1 MGSIRSIMKTGGFVL
16 ISLCVLIDQTW
27 QVSHSSITTG
37 HRSSGY
43 HSSPDPVPPPPSTS
57 YGSSVPSPAPQ
68 PSSYNPTPAPA
79 PKKSCKQVPKQV
91 CNQDRKRGYPRVT
104 RQQCHDVQDTVCG
117 DAQERTCQITWG
129 PVRDYATQMVCSFH
143 YKKDCDTVN
152 DVQKQCTQITD
163 EECYNAAKL
172 QCVSLPKNVQ
182 ETVHEEQCTTE
193 YDKECSTR
201 YENKCE
207 PVYENEPP
215 AILEAKRVT
224 IWVKF
229 IGPSTSSSMAWAS
242 PPPIFLPWAA
252 KLPEGLK
259 KREDHPCQY

>member
-1 MGSIRSIMKTGGFVL
+1 MGNTRSTMNIGGVVL
-16 ISLCVLIDQTW
+16 FSLCVLIAQTW

-37 HRSSGY
+37 HRSTAH
-43 HSSPDPVPPPPSTS
+43 HSSPDPVPSPHSPSTSTS
-57 YGSSVPSPAPQ
+57 YGSPVPSQSQ

-79 PKKSCKQVPKQV
+79 PKKSCKQVPKEV
-91 CNQDRKRGYPRVT
+91 CNQIPKTTYQSVT

-117 DAQERTCQITWG
+117 DAQERTCQITQR

-193 YDKECSTR
+193 
-201 YENKCE
+201 
-207 PVYENEPP
+207 
-215 AILEAKRVT
+215 
-224 IWVKF
+224 
-229 IGPSTSSSMAWAS
+229 
-242 PPPIFLPWAA
+242 
-252 KLPEGLK
+252 
-259 KREDHPCQY
+259 